1 MWGVG
6 WRRFLRRF
14 DELELVTYMAAEHLR
29 LLIVIVTYNSRGDIE
44 KCIRSIDRF
53 GACFTANGSLR
64 VCVIDNASTDGT
76 RKVLEGLATEFSWLD
91 IKLLEKN
98 LGFGCANNV
107 ALKEY
112 VADVFFLLNADA
124 WLIGDCL
131 SPVVNRIQNDRSV
144 GVVGIPLRFP
154 DGRPQTHAYS
164 FSSWQRWTLY
174 LIGVRSIVLRLI
186 DSPMIARLLGELP
199 LGRTFVATH
208 SAPPIDF
215 ADKNALANEETLE
228 VQSVDW
234 VCGAAMAL
242 SRKFVM
248 ESGGFDP
255 RIFLYGE
262 DEDLCIDAHKRGFK
276 VETLKTVP
284 VVHVLGWGKKT
295 FRPKVAKMKY
305 DSLSYFIKKNVP
317 SVIDRLMMR
326 ALLPFYVYG
335 WRALLL
341 AHIRGS
347 GGKEA

>member
-1 MWGVG
+1 MTGSVG
-6 WRRFLRRF
+6 GG
-14 DELELVTYMAAEHLR
+14 AACR
-29 LLIVIVTYNSRGDIE
+29 LLIVIVTFNSERDIE
-44 KCIRSIDRF
+44 RCIRSIFQNVQDLI
-53 GACFTANGSLR
+53 TAGDVR
-64 VCVIDNASTDGT
+64 VCVVDNASNDETCSIL
-76 RKVLEGLATEFSWLD
+76 RRLEVEFSWLACHFLHEN
-91 IKLLEKN
+91 I
-98 LGFGCANNV
+98 GFGRANNIG
-107 ALKEY
+107 L
-112 VADVFFLLNADA
+112 ADRSAGAYLLLNADA
-124 WLIGDCL
+124 WLVGDCL
-131 SPVVNRIQNDRSV
+131 TAVMERLEGVPDV
-144 GVVGIPLRFP
+144 GVIGLPLRFP
-154 DGRPQTHAYS
+154 DGKPQTYAYV
-164 FSSWQRWTLY
+164 FSSWHRWALY
-174 LIGVRSIVLRLI
+174 LLGVRRLVTLL
-186 DSPMIARLLGELP
+186 IAFPAMARV
-199 LGRTFVATH
+199 LGRGRIGRAFVSTH
-208 SAPPIDF
+208 SASPIDLS
-215 ADKNALANEETLE
+215 DQNALVNEATLE